1 MKTKKYTYIL
11 ADKIGRKIVEARSW
25 TDVKIIQRLI
35 RKQIMYIV
43 KDIKT
48 KKI

>member
-11 ADKIGRKIVEARSW
+11 ADEIGRKIVEARSW